1 MGDIEERKLWD
12 KYMEAYS
19 EAIRETSRPEARW
32 YVVPADQKWFTHLVV
47 AAALVDALDRL
58 KLKYP
63 RVTGKALK
71 ELDKARK
78 ILKAEK

>member
-1 MGDIEERKLWD
+1 
-12 KYMEAYS
+12 
-19 EAIRETSRPEARW
+19 
-32 YVVPADQKWFTHLVV
+32 V